1 VREVVREQV
10 DVDFI
15 HARRRAFVRR
25 IGTRLRGDPSSG
37 APSFEET
44 RKILGTRNKIR
55 LGRSVV
61 AVEMWVGSVGRS
73 MDFNETFLPVRR
85 SLAGRWK
92 RVDRAFH
99 LGVELPPVELYKLG
113 NRYFVLDGNH
123 HVSVARYQ
131 GVQWIEAEV
140 TRFYAHAPAVGTG
153 RAGAGKRPE
162 KVPLPAVA

>member
-1 VREVVREQV
+1 MIRYMDIEEQV
-10 DVDFI
+10 AVDFI

-25 IGTRLRGDPSSG
+25 VGARLRGDPSSG

-44 RKILGTRNKIR
+44 RKFLGARNKIR
-55 LGRSVV
+55 LGRRVV
-61 AVEMWVGSVGRS
+61 AIEKIVGSVGRS
-73 MDFNETFLPVRR
+73 MDFDGAFLPVCR

-99 LGVELPPVELYKLG
+99 LGVDLPPVELYKLG

-123 HVSVARYQ
+123 RVSVARYQ

-140 TRFYAHAPAVGTG
+140 TRFYAHALG
-153 RAGAGKRPE
+153 RAGADKRPQQAL
-162 KVPLPAVA
+162 LPAVA